1 MKKCVKKVVFL
12 GIDLFQLDV
21 CKYLFIYMTMYLLRL
36 VAVAQVFEVF
46 QVWYFVIF
54 NGEVIAYLNHLWVS
68 VEKIINNRFYF
79 VSSFSPWIFFEKVSF
94 NVSV

>member
-36 VAVAQVFEVF
+36 VTVAQVFEVF
-46 QVWYFVIF
+46 QV
-54 NGEVIAYLNHLWVS
+54 
-68 VEKIINNRFYF
+68 
-79 VSSFSPWIFFEKVSF
+79 
-94 NVSV
+94 